1 MHQAAAYGRCVA
13 ATTSGRQE
21 LRKDLC
27 SKEFGALK
35 TCFINAVSDCREPSV
50 PRGLSGHH
58 KRLFIAC
65 RRGKKANE
73 REASLDVRGRE
84 FESPRFQSE
93 ASSFTT
99 AALESVNN

>member
-1 MHQAAAYGRCVA
+1 MA

-35 TCFINAVSDCREPSV
+35 TCFMNAVSDCRKHFSFT
-50 PRGLSGHH
+50 GLSVHN
-58 KRLFIAC
+58 RRQFIAF
-65 RRGKKANE
+65 RQRKKANE
-73 REASLDVRGRE
+73 REASLDVRG
-84 FESPRFQSE
+84 SPRFGSE
-93 ASSFTT
+93 ASSFPM